1 MKKASGQAEYVHTA
15 RKLIRGSDKRKF
27 YPFNRVNYQER
38 LNHDRWQ
45 FPETLVSLY
54 YHPIYG
60 ELSDET
66 KWNLALQEGLQFF
79 SFNIHGEQALVAE
92 MEPRLYRDK
101 RAGEDPVSSEYLQRF
116 IHEENA
122 HTFMLAGYCNRY
134 GKGVNRNRNLAV
146 QTPKLSPEGQDALFY
161 GRILTLEIYL
171 GHVNKIAFDYP
182 NLDKTAQDIHRFHH
196 SDEARHKAWDKA
208 MLQENVNRLR
218 AAGAYEEL
226 SKIRVL
232 LDSYIAYICTASLDP
247 RPYRAVGL
255 KDLVRLRSEVSVLPE
270 RRELETQWTAQV
282 ANFFGKIKLCAN
294 Y

>member
-1 MKKASGQAEYVHTA
+1 MKREEDQAEYVHTA
-15 RKLIRGSDKRKF
+15 HKLIRGSEKRKF
-27 YPFNRVNYQER
+27 DVFNRVNYQER

-54 YHPIYG
+54 YHPIYS

-92 MEPRLYRDK
+92 MEPRLYRNK

-134 GKGVNRNRNLAV
+134 SDGVNRSRNVVV
-146 QTPKLSPEGQDALFY
+146 QNLKLSPEGQDVLFY

-171 GHVNKIAFDYP
+171 GHVNKIAFDFP
-182 NLDKTAQDIHRFHH
+182 NLDRTAQDIHRFHH
-196 SDEARHKAWDKA
+196 SDEMRHKAWDKA
-208 MLQENVNRLR
+208 MLLENVNRLR
-218 AAGAYEEL
+218 AVKAYEEL

-232 LDSYIAYICTASLDP
+232 LDSYRAYVCSASLDP
-247 RPYRAVGL
+247 KPYRVVGL
-255 KDLVRLRSEVSVLPE
+255 TDLVRLRSEVSVLPQRCE
-270 RRELETQWTAQV
+270 IEKQWTTQV
-282 ANFFGKIKLCAN
+282 VDYFSKIGLQS
-294 Y
+294 